1 MVYPSEIQKLIDFF
15 SHFPGIG
22 PKAAQRFV
30 FYLLKVEKEKRFNLI
45 KAIKDLE
52 KIKSCSLCRNF
63 SDQDPCPLCSDPRR
77 DPSLLLLVARP
88 QDLMSLEKSGQ
99 YQGLYYLLTK
109 TSEGTESDNFIE
121 NISQGLIARL
131 KRDQRIKELI
141 FGFDLNVKGE
151 GMALYLTNLINKDF
165 SLKKRL
171 KLSQMARGLPLGAE
185 IEYADDLT
193 LAAALQNRKSL

>member
-1 MVYPSEIQKLIDFF
+1 MIYPSEIQKLIDFF

-30 FYLLKVEKEKRFNLI
+30 FYLLRVEKEKRVNLA

-63 SDQDPCPLCSDPRR
+63 SDQDPCPLCRDPRR

-88 QDLMSLEKSGQ
+88 QDLMALEKSGQ

-109 TSEGTESDNFIE
+109 ASQGTESNNFIE
-121 NISQGLIARL
+121 NISQGLIGRL
-131 KRDQRIKELI
+131 KEDQRIKELI

-165 SLKKRL
+165 SLKKRI

>member
-1 MVYPSEIQKLIDFF
+1 MIYPSEIQKLIDFF
-15 SHFPGIG
+15 SSFPGIG

-30 FYLLKVEKEKRFNLI
+30 FYLLETKKEFRNDLAQAVKN
-45 KAIKDLE
+45 LE
-52 KIKSCSLCRNF
+52 KIKICSSCRNF
-63 SDQDPCPLCSDPRR
+63 SDQDPCSLCRNPRR

-88 QDLMSLEKSGQ
+88 QDLMALEKSGQ

-109 TSEGTESDNFIE
+109 SSQGTETDNFIQD
-121 NISQGLIARL
+121 ISQSLMTRL
-131 KRDQRIKELI
+131 KNDQRIKELI
-141 FGFDLNVKGE
+141 FGFDLNVRGE
-151 GMALYLTNLINKDF
+151 GMALYLTNLINRDS

-171 KLSQMARGLPLGAE
+171 KLTQMARGLPLGAE